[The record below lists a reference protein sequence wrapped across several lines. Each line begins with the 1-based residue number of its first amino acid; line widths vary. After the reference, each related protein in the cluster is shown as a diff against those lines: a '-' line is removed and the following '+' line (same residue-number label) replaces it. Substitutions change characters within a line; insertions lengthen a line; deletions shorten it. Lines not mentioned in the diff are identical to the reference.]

1 MNMHASANSNILSI
15 TGILQQFV
23 FMSIGIVWIFLLL
36 VVFWTVW
43 FPIHARRF
51 KTTLQYKV
59 IQVVIILIAII
70 TPLVPIVSTV
80 TTGGYTLPSFPPV
93 FLGCSSG
100 NPAVVFYPF
109 IFVLCI
115 VLPIG
120 FTLIL
125 LTLWKLF
132 SASDTKK
139 KVPA

>member
-1 MNMHASANSNILSI
+1 MQH
-15 TGILQQFV
+15 FV

-36 VVFWTVW
+36 VVFWAVW

-51 KTTLQYKV
+51 KTTLQCKV

-70 TPLVPIVSTV
+70 TPIVPIVSTV

-100 NPAVVFYPF
+100 NPAIVFYPF

-132 SASDTKK
+132 LHRIPRKRYQLETIAVYYVKSF
-139 KVPA
+139 P